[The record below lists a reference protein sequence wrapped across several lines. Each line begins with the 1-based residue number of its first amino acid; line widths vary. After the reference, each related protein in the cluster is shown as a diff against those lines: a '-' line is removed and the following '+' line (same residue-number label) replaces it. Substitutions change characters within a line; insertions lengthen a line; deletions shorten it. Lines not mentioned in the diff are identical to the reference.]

1 MQIINQEDDLMS
13 ADPKKVGEQILSLRK
28 TKGLTQQELGERL
41 NISFQAISKWE
52 RGETLPDTA
61 LLPDLADVLETTV
74 DNLLVSGDRT
84 TKFQRR
90 VTITQVREAIECFVR
105 FGELLG
111 KDNYFYL
118 GAIQGVD
125 QKMSIELEKYLSEP
139 FTKEA
144 MIAEAA
150 MQCIRN
156 GAYIDMTDIK
166 KSFSFPHWADTV
178 TAFAQKCGIR

>member
-1 MQIINQEDDLMS
+1 M
-13 ADPKKVGEQILSLRK
+13 
-28 TKGLTQQELGERL
+28 
-41 NISFQAISKWE
+41 
-52 RGETLPDTA
+52 
-61 LLPDLADVLETTV
+61 
-74 DNLLVSGDRT
+74 
-84 TKFQRR
+84 
-90 VTITQVREAIECFVR
+90 
-105 FGELLG
+105 G

-144 MIAEAA
+144 MVAEAA

-166 KSFSFPHWADTV
+166 KSFSFPHWAETV